1 MAYFAEIDENNILSK
16 WQSVKGKDYHL
27 CGSFDRCS
35 WCNKCPGMAF
45 LEGGDELAPSTTNCR
60 NAAARMIAYDLIEDG
75 NTPEDISIKDYERL
89 KLKYAE
95 NIPLWSPSASI
106 EKRIPIEALRAT
118 LKQRTKVS
126 ALQKNPS
133 RDISEV

>member
-1 MAYFAEIDENNILSK
+1 
-16 WQSVKGKDYHL
+16 
-27 CGSFDRCS
+27 
-35 WCNKCPGMAF
+35 MAF